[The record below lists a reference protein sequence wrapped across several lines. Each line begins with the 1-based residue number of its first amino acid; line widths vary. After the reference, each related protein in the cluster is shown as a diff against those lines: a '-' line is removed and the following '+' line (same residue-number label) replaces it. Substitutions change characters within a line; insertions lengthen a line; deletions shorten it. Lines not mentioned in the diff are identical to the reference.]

1 MQDGSLLTRLLW
13 LRRRAAAM
21 GATAGGVAPAAQLA
35 LLRKMLRWPAGSLFP
50 ALDIARMLALD
61 AGFAPALA
69 QEAGSMAAPG
79 VRSPDQPRLADLMR
93 PYLPADKRQAH
104 HIHQ

>member
-1 MQDGSLLTRLLW
+1 
-13 LRRRAAAM
+13 M
-21 GATAGGVAPAAQLA
+21 GATAGGVAPAAQLV
-35 LLRKMLRWPAGSLFP
+35 LLHKMLRWPAGSLFP

-79 VRSPDQPRLADLMR
+79 LRSPDQPRIR
-93 PYLPADKRQAH
+93 
-104 HIHQ
+104 IS

>member
-1 MQDGSLLTRLLW
+1 
-13 LRRRAAAM
+13 M

-35 LLRKMLRWPAGSLFP
+35 LLHKMLRWPAGSLFP

-61 AGFAPALA
+61 TGFAPALA

-79 VRSPDQPRLADLMR
+79 VCSPDKPRFTSFLR
-93 PYLPADKRQAH
+93 PHLLPYSCQ
-104 HIHQ
+104 

>member
-1 MQDGSLLTRLLW
+1 
-13 LRRRAAAM
+13 M
-21 GATAGGVAPAAQLA
+21 GATAGGVAPEPQLA

-79 VRSPDQPRLADLMR
+79 VSSPTLPQLTSLLRPHLLAHRLEHRRQWRSGAQT
-93 PYLPADKRQAH
+93 
-104 HIHQ
+104 